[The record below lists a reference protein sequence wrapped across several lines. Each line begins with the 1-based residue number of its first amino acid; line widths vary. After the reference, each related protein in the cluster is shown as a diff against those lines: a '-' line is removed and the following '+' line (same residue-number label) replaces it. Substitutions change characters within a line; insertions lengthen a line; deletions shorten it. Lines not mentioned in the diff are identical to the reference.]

1 MEPENEIIITCKCKL
16 YFDKYEKEFGD
27 GFYPQLKID
36 VNKSYG
42 VINNSYGSITI
53 SFKLIDNDTAWIQ
66 LDGPVIM
73 GFDGTN
79 GIPILI
85 CLNSQASRVSAS
97 KIYNCAYRLIY
108 PRQPYNNSTYRLIK
122 QEQES

>member
-1 MEPENEIIITCKCKL
+1 MEPENEIIITCKL

-53 SFKLIDNDTAWIQ
+53 SFKLIDNNTAWIQ

-85 CLNSQASRVSAS
+85 CLNSQAPRVSAS

-108 PRQPYNNSTYRLIK
+108 PRQPYNNSTYRLIE
-122 QEQES
+122 QEQE